1 MSRQHH
7 LTAITGGIGA
17 GKSIVSR
24 VLTAMGYPVYDCDSR
39 ARSLMDMSAEIK
51 HAIALNIGAGVIL
64 PDDSI
69 DRRLLAEI
77 VFRNKQMLLT
87 LNSIVHQAVRDDL
100 ARWVSNRSS
109 ALVFVETAIL
119 YESGLDRVID
129 SEWHVTAP
137 TDIRVNRVIARNGL
151 SREHVLAR
159 IEAQSGTTP
168 PKSSHNIITL
178 VNDDITPLLPQI
190 EKALFETVL
199 N

>member
-1 MSRQHH
+1 MSRRHH

-24 VLTAMGYPVYDCDSR
+24 VLAAMGYPVYDCDSR

-51 HAIALNIGAGVIL
+51 RAIALNIGAGVIL

-100 ARWVSNRSS
+100 ARWVSDRSS

-129 SEWHVTAP
+129 SEWNVTAP
-137 TDIRVNRVIARNGL
+137 TDIRVDRVIARNGL

-190 EKALFETVL
+190 EKALFENVL

>member
-39 ARSLMDMSAEIK
+39 ARSLMDMSTEIK
-51 HAIALNIGAGVIL
+51 HAIALNIDVGVIL

-77 VFRNKQMLLT
+77 VFRDKQMLLK
-87 LNSIVHQAVRDDL
+87 LNAIVHQAVRDDL
-100 ARWVSNRSS
+100 ARWVSEQTSD
-109 ALVFVETAIL
+109 LVFVETAIL
-119 YESGLDRVID
+119 YESELDRVID
-129 SEWHVTAP
+129 SEWNVTAP

>member
-51 HAIALNIGAGVIL
+51 HAIALNIDAGVIL

-100 ARWVSNRSS
+100 ARWVSDRPS

-119 YESGLDRVID
+119 YESGLDKAID
-129 SEWHVTAP
+129 SEWNVTAP
-137 TDIRVNRVIARNGL
+137 TDIRVDRVIARNGL

-190 EKALFETVL
+190 ENALFKTVL

>member
-100 ARWVSNRSS
+100 ARWVSDRSS

-137 TDIRVNRVIARNGL
+137 TDIRVDRVIARNGL

>member
-1 MSRQHH
+1 MSRRHH

-24 VLTAMGYPVYDCDSR
+24 VLAAMGYPVYDCDSR

-51 HAIALNIGAGVIL
+51 RAIALNIGAGVIL

-100 ARWVSNRSS
+100 ARWVSDRSS

-129 SEWHVTAP
+129 SEWNVTAP
-137 TDIRVNRVIARNGL
+137 TDIRVDRVIARNGL

>member
-51 HAIALNIGAGVIL
+51 HAIALNIDAGVIL

-100 ARWVSNRSS
+100 ARWVSDRPS

-129 SEWHVTAP
+129 SEWNVTAP
-137 TDIRVNRVIARNGL
+137 TDIRVDRVIARNGL

-159 IEAQSGTTP
+159 IKAQSGTTP

-190 EKALFETVL
+190 ESALFKTVL

>member
-51 HAIALNIGAGVIL
+51 RAIALNIDAGVIL

>member
-7 LTAITGGIGA
+7 LTAITGGIGS

-100 ARWVSNRSS
+100 ARWVSDRPS

-129 SEWHVTAP
+129 SEWNVTAP
-137 TDIRVNRVIARNGL
+137 TDIRVDRVIARNGL

-190 EKALFETVL
+190 ESALFKTVL

>member
-51 HAIALNIGAGVIL
+51 RAIALNIDAGVIL

-77 VFRNKQMLLT
+77 VFRDKQMLLT

-100 ARWVSNRSS
+100 ARWVSDRSS

-137 TDIRVNRVIARNGL
+137 TDIRVDRVIARNGL

>member
-190 EKALFETVL
+190 ESALFKTVL

>member
-100 ARWVSNRSS
+100 ARWVSDRSS

-137 TDIRVNRVIARNGL
+137 TDIRVNRVIARNRL

>member
-100 ARWVSNRSS
+100 ARWVCDRSS

-168 PKSSHNIITL
+168 PKSFHNIITL

>member
-100 ARWVSNRSS
+100 ARWVSDRSS

-129 SEWHVTAP
+129 SEWNVTAP
-137 TDIRVNRVIARNGL
+137 TDIRVDRVIARNGL